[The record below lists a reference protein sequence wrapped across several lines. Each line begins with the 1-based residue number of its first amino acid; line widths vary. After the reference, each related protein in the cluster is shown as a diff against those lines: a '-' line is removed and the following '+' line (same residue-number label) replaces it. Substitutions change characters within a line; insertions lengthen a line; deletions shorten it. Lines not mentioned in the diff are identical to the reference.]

1 MGRMCYD
8 ASDTIVALYEN
19 NRLRQV
25 ADGAPEDRTQNV
37 ANGINLPR
45 LSALRDKR
53 EYGPNGEPPKT
64 LCLIGRVVPIKDIK
78 TFVRAMKTVC
88 EQIPEAEAWIAGP
101 EDEDPPYAQECRSI
115 AISLGL
121 EDRVKF
127 LGFQKIDELLPKVG
141 IGVLSSIS
149 EALPLVLLEGFAAG
163 VPAVATDVGSCKQL
177 IYGLDDDDKALGASG
192 AVVGIADPEA
202 LGQAIADLL
211 IDPEKWHAA
220 SQAGIKRVEKY
231 YTQDMMF
238 GKYQKIYDDALEAG
252 RAISEAEQV
261 VSEKRSFQRKA
272 SVPICSRQRKT
283 KRTLISRRPKQA
295 QNQR

>member
-1 MGRMCYD
+1 
-8 ASDTIVALYEN
+8 
-19 NRLRQV
+19 LRQV
-25 ADGAPEDRTQNV
+25 ADGAPADRTQNV

-45 LSALRDKR
+45 LAALREKR
-53 EYGPNGEPPKT
+53 EYGPNNEPPKT

-88 EQIPEAEAWIAGP
+88 EQVPEAEAWIAGP
-101 EDEDPPYAQECRSI
+101 EDEDPAYAQECRSI

-141 IGVLSSIS
+141 LGVLSSIS

-177 IYGLDDDDKALGASG
+177 IYGLEEDDVALGASG

-202 LGQAIADLL
+202 LGQAVADLL
-211 IDPEKWHAA
+211 KDPEKYHAA
-220 SQAGIKRVEKY
+220 SQAGIARVEKY

-238 GKYQKIYDDALEAG
+238 GRYRAIYDDALAAGKAVGEA
-252 RAISEAEQV
+252 AEDNKKKKFSV
-261 VSEKRSFQRKA
+261 KSLCPHILKPKGKEEVADVTKA
-272 SVPICSRQRKT
+272 EST
-283 KRTLISRRPKQA
+283 D
-295 QNQR
+295 